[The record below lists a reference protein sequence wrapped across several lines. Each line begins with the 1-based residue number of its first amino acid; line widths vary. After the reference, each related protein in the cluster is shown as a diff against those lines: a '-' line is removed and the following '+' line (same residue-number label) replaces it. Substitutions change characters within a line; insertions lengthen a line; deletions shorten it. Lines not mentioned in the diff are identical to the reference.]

1 MANYNLVI
9 NSRFRPFSFQEM
21 LAPWQLYR
29 EAYKETE
36 DAYGALGAQAGTV
49 ESMLNKDLD
58 TEAYAQYQGYMKG
71 IEDAANTLA
80 MQGLNPTLRT
90 SINKYRT
97 DYMNNIMPI
106 QQAAERRKALAEEQ
120 RKLGPNYA
128 FEYDASTTGLD
139 KFMNNPT
146 FTPKQINLAE
156 IRQRSAAEFGT
167 LAKQLRNFKENPN
180 MYRKGFDS
188 TVLAEY
194 GYSPE
199 DAARVAESIRRGE
212 VSPEDA
218 AASAI
223 YNSIYGSTGVDSWSN
238 NLNTG
243 QQAVRNAIAEGVVGA
258 IGQMA
263 PQIVTDK
270 LAYENYQQQN
280 RIALENLRYQ
290 HELDNLRE
298 KANIAGNKGG
308 QEGDEVG
315 LNSRSYLQATGKE
328 AVYNRLMTNLV
339 QKDDLTGKVK
349 LNKEVFGEEYGVD
362 PMKVYEALQE
372 AGDDI
377 YNEMEFTEDEAKE
390 YQARIKPYQSQLAH
404 AEGPQKKALQNSIN
418 SIRNQM
424 MKKKLPEY
432 IASKYGVSRVLTKD
446 EYDMLKDIQYEY
458 SKPDALSE
466 PNDVGNPDELFNS
479 LDKTANTRTVWST
492 SMSDY
497 EIPSRMII
505 SNLAGAR
512 GTKNVAYEINPDGTK
527 GKLRSYKEMNLKDE
541 TNKEGREITD
551 IAYSDMY
558 PGYIVLTV
566 GSGNYYLVNPNA
578 LGSNYEEALN
588 GWRYMLQDES
598 PRDRS
603 IAITKALAK
612 MLNNYNPVKSK
623 TKSGI

>member
-21 LAPWQLYR
+21 LAPWELYR

-58 TEAYAQYQGYMKG
+58 TEAYAQYQDYMKG
-71 IEDAANTLA
+71 IEDATNTLA
-80 MQGLNPTLRT
+80 TQGLNPTLRT

-97 DYMNNIMPI
+97 DYMKNIMPI
-106 QQAAERRKALAEEQ
+106 QQAAERRKALAEDQ

-128 FEYDASTTGLD
+128 FEHDASMTGLD
-139 KFMNNPT
+139 KFINNPT

-156 IRQRSAAEFGT
+156 IRQRSAAEFGQ
-167 LAKQLRNFKENPN
+167 LAKQLKSFAEDRD
-180 MYRKGFDS
+180 MYHKGFDN
-188 TVLAEY
+188 TVLAKY
-194 GYSPE
+194 GYSEE
-199 DAARVAESIRRGE
+199 DTRRVAESIRRGE

-238 NLNTG
+238 NLKEG

-258 IGQMA
+258 IGEIT

-270 LAYENYQQQN
+270 LAYENYLQQN
-280 RIALENLRYQ
+280 RIDLENLEHQ
-290 HELDNLRE
+290 NELATLRE
-298 KANIAGNKGG
+298 KANIEGNKGG

-315 LNSRSYLQATGKE
+315 LNSRSYLQATGKQ

-372 AGDDI
+372 AGGDI

-390 YQARIKPYQSQLAH
+390 YQARIRPYQSQLAY
-404 AEGPQKKALQNSIN
+404 AEGPQKKALQNSII
-418 SIRNQM
+418 SIRNAM
-424 MKKKLPEY
+424 MKEKLPKY
-432 IASKYGVSRVLTKD
+432 IASKFGVSRVLTKD
-446 EYDMLKDIQYEY
+446 EYNMLKDIEY
-458 SKPDALSE
+458 KYNKPDT
-466 PNDVGNPDELFNS
+466 DDIGNSDELFNS
-479 LDKTANTRTVWST
+479 LDKTASTRTVWST
-492 SMSDY
+492 SMADY

-512 GTKNVAYEINPDGTK
+512 GTKNVAYEISPDGTK

-541 TNKEGREITD
+541 ANKEGREITD
-551 IAYSDMY
+551 IAYSDMH
-558 PGYIVLTV
+558 PGYIILTV

-588 GWRYMLQDES
+588 SFRYLLKDES